1 MALTK
6 AGQVALA
13 AAVHVMVYAARL
25 AVAAL
30 AEAARG
36 AGLAFRGAYIAR
48 REPALGRPA
57 HGDPQLVC
65 AMLALMMTPL
75 LT

>member
-1 MALTK
+1 MAL
-6 AGQVALA
+6 AQSGQVPFA
-13 AAVHVMVYAARL
+13 AAVHVLVDAARL

-30 AEAARG
+30 AEAARS
-36 AGLAFRGAYIAR
+36 AGLARRGAYIAR
-48 REPALGRPA
+48 REPAPGRPA

-65 AMLALMMTPL
+65 AMLALVMTPL